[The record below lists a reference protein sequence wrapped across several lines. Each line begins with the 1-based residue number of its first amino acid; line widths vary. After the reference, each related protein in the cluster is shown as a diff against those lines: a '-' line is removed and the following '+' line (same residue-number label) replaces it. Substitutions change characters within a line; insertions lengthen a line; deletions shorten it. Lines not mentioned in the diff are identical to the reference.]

1 MQKLLNTFPILSF
14 VPVAAN
20 VAVVV
25 AVGAPVAVVVAVGA
39 PVAANV
45 AVVVAVGASV
55 AVGADADKI
64 FLPTTQN

>member
-25 AVGAPVAVVVAVGA
+25 AVGAPVAV
-39 PVAANV
+39 
-45 AVVVAVGASV
+45 